1 MKQMGTVFRFEYSQ
15 WLKNKSFRVTTII
28 FLLIIVIAACAPSVI
43 SFFSGEKSSSGES
56 SLPIVAISDTSGAY
70 ADSLE
75 SNQTLTA
82 GSSELYESILSSINA
97 GYQFKAVT
105 DSQDELQQ
113 KVENGEYKAALV
125 AVSPN
130 QMLLIHSEQG
140 FESLSFQQSVQSAL
154 DTAYH
159 AYLFRQQGLT
169 QEQIAQ
175 TLGSGVLIQD
185 VSVNS
190 SSNGNFVQTFI
201 LVYAMLLLLFICTVM
216 YGQLISMAVTGEK
229 STHTMEVL
237 ITSAKPTHLIFGKVF
252 AASCAGLTQLAL
264 FGSVGFIAIEANK
277 KFYGSL
283 LEVVKPFISQLTGS
297 LPYFLLFFL
306 LGFFTYSFLFAA
318 IGSVVSRV
326 EDLNSAMMPIMIP
339 LMISFFLGIY
349 MLDNPGT
356 IIGTVFSFIPFFSP
370 FVMFVRI
377 AMSDVGTVQ
386 IVLSI
391 IINCLTVLAS
401 GIISAKIYKRGV
413 LMYGSNT
420 GLKKLL
426 HRKA

>member
-1 MKQMGTVFRFEYSQ
+1 MKQMGTVFRFEYGQ
-15 WLKNKSFRVTTII
+15 WLKNRSFRVTTII
-28 FLLIIVIAACAPSVI
+28 FLLIIVIAACAPLVI

-56 SLPIVAISDTSGAY
+56 SLPVVAISDASGDY

-75 SNQTLTA
+75 NNQTLPA
-82 GSSELYESILSSINA
+82 DYESILSSINMD
-97 GYQFKAVT
+97 YQFKAVT
-105 DSQDELQQ
+105 DSQDELRQ

-125 AVSPN
+125 TVSPN
-130 QMLLIHSEQG
+130 QMLLLHSEQG
-140 FESLSFQQSVQSAL
+140 FESLSFQQSIQSAL
-154 DTAYH
+154 DNAYH
-159 AYLFRQQGLT
+159 AYLFQQQGLT
-169 QEQIAQ
+169 QEQVAQ
-175 TLGSGVLIQD
+175 TLGSSVLVQN

-190 SSNGNFVQTFI
+190 SSDGNFAQTFI
-201 LVYAMLLLLFICTVM
+201 LAYAMLLLLFICIVM
-216 YGQLISMAVTGEK
+216 YGQLICTAVTGEK

-283 LEVVKPFISQLTGS
+283 FEVVKPFISQLTGF
-297 LPYFLLFFL
+297 LPYFFLFFL

-318 IGSVVSRV
+318 IGSLVSRV
-326 EDLNSAMMPIMIP
+326 EDLNSVMMPIMLP
-339 LMISFFLGIY
+339 LMISFFLGLY
-349 MLDNPGT
+349 MLNTPGA

-413 LMYGSNT
+413 LMLSLIHISEPT
-420 GLKKLL
+420 
-426 HRKA
+426 RP

>member
-1 MKQMGTVFRFEYSQ
+1 MKQMGTVFRFEYCQ
-15 WLKNKSFRVTTII
+15 WLKNRSFRVTTII
-28 FLLIIVIAACAPSVI
+28 FLLVIIIAACAPSVI

-56 SLPIVAISDTSGAY
+56 SLPVVAISDTSGAY
-70 ADSLE
+70 TASLK
-75 SNQTLTA
+75 SNQ
-82 GSSELYESILSSINA
+82 GNSELYESILSSINA

-105 DSQDELQQ
+105 DSQDELRQ

-130 QMLLIHSEQG
+130 QMLLFHTEHG
-140 FESLSFQQSVQSAL
+140 FESFSFQQSIQSAL

-159 AYLFRQQGLT
+159 SYLFQQQGLT
-169 QEQIAQ
+169 QEQVAQ
-175 TLGSGVLIQD
+175 TLESGVLVQD
-185 VSVNS
+185 ISVNS
-190 SSNGNFVQTFI
+190 NGGDFARTFI
-201 LVYAMLLLLFICTVM
+201 LAYAMLLLLFICIVM
-216 YGQLISMAVTGEK
+216 YGQLICMAVAGEK

-283 LEVVKPFISQLTGS
+283 FEVVKPFISQLTSS
-297 LPYFLLFFL
+297 LPYFFLFFL

-318 IGSVVSRV
+318 IGSIVSRV
-326 EDLNSAMMPIMIP
+326 EDLNSVMMPIMIP

-356 IIGTVFSFIPFFSP
+356 IIGTIFSFIPLFSP

-386 IVLSI
+386 IALSV
-391 IINCLTVLAS
+391 IINCLTILAS

-420 GLKKLL
+420 GLKKLF